1 MRPFLQLTSVVVCLW
16 VFLHFVLSLTCE
28 KHARSGRE
36 QENDS
41 AIADYSTLFFVF
53 FLLLKFLGCFCSM
66 FWVIIHLSNQLCY
79 IWLNLGRQYIPILQN
94 PSGCFCLLSHHDL
107 TPVTQCHWK
116 PWMLMPSY
124 CTTVFHR

>member
-1 MRPFLQLTSVVVCLW
+1 MTALSLELMDITRDWFSSFVMPFLQLTSVVVCLW

-53 FLLLKFLGCFCSM
+53 FFTSKIPGLLLQYVLGHHPFVQSTLL
-66 FWVIIHLSNQLCY
+66 HLAESGQTVY
-79 IWLNLGRQYIPILQN
+79 PYTSESIWL
-94 PSGCFCLLSHHDL
+94 LLSS
-107 TPVTQCHWK
+107 VT
-116 PWMLMPSY
+116 S
-124 CTTVFHR
+124 